1 MFESLFLTTYHESKI
16 TRQYWQLNWEIK
28 MMGSS
33 GAEKSCGVW
42 VTELILHGLAP
53 HMDLGQVLISNPL
66 DIFANQ
72 IFAMLALY

>member
-1 MFESLFLTTYHESKI
+1 
-16 TRQYWQLNWEIK
+16 

-53 HMDLGQVLISNPL
+53 HMDLGEVLISNPL

-72 IFAMLALY
+72 IFAMLGLY